1 MLAKSAL
8 SYDGAFFVCPV
19 PCTQR
24 VGFTQKNRLET
35 VQAEGE
41 GGKFMKKARRGKN
54 WLVASSL
61 LLCL

>member
-1 MLAKSAL
+1 MLQKR
-8 SYDGAFFVCPV
+8 PV
-19 PCTQR
+19 LRRGVFCLPILCTQR

-41 GGKFMKKARRGKN
+41 GGKSLKKARRGKN

>member
-1 MLAKSAL
+1 MLQKR
-8 SYDGAFFVCPV
+8 PV
-19 PCTQR
+19 LRRGVFCLPAPCTQR

-35 VQAEGE
+35 VQAEEE
-41 GGKFMKKARRGKN
+41 GGKSLKKARRGKN